1 MKSTRRR
8 GGTLRRILLWGV
20 VTGVLA
26 GGIATFV
33 VYRELTRDLPPVDQ
47 LMSYTPPSSTRIF
60 SDDGTLIG
68 EFFTER
74 RYLVPLDRIPQ
85 RVRDAFLAAE
95 DADFYRH
102 PGVDL
107 VSIGRAFAANVSN
120 SGVVQGGSTITQQ
133 VVKALLLTAER
144 SYERK
149 AKEFV
154 LALRLETMLPKDDI
168 LYLYLNQIYFGAGAY
183 GIEAAARTFFDRH
196 VEDLT
201 VAQSALLAGLPQR
214 PTYYDPQRH
223 LERARAR
230 QRYVLERM
238 RAEGFITT
246 LEYDEAIA
254 EPIEIAERRSVTY
267 IDAPWYVEHV
277 RRMLDE
283 RYGGAASQ
291 LGLRVHTAVDLR
303 LQNAAVEALQ
313 EGLRA
318 LDKRQGYRGPIRHL
332 EPSAEEGFLEHEREE
347 RAPTDTTQRAIV
359 TRVTNKGLVVRTAWD
374 RGDLPAANLKWGG
387 RRLPLAAFEVGDV
400 IAVAP
405 VPAEGKTPA
414 HFALDQEPQVEGAL
428 VALDPYTGQVKAMVG
443 GYRFERS
450 QFNRAIQAH
459 RQPGSAIKPL
469 IYAAAVN
476 KGYTPTSIVVD
487 SPLSFPDGSGK
498 TWSPKNYGG
507 KYYGAVPLRTALKK
521 SLNTVSVRLVNSLGI
536 DYVREYIDQFGFAS
550 PLPRNLSI
558 ALGSAEVTP
567 LELTAAYGVFTT
579 LGKRFDPLFVTA
591 VTDDEGKLID
601 FGRTRPHF
609 ERIIEPATAYVM
621 TSMLESVVKEGTGR
635 AALALERPVA
645 GKTGTTN
652 DTIDAWFIGFT
663 PDLIAGVWVG
673 FDSERSLGRAETGG
687 KAAAPIFTAFMKK
700 ALENYPVVEFPEPDG
715 VMHAHVDGAGKPA
728 AQGSGRDE
736 VYVEGTEPGAPDPY
750 APVPTDYG
758 EPQPPQEEH
767 PADALRAIIE
777 ERLQEERLDAEPS
790 SYEVEGGY

>member
-1 MKSTRRR
+1 
-8 GGTLRRILLWGV
+8 V

-26 GGIATFV
+26 GGIGAFV

-74 RYLVPLDRIPQ
+74 RYLVPLDKIPQ

-107 VSIGRAFAANVSN
+107 VSIGRAFAANLSN

-133 VVKALLLTAER
+133 VVEALLLTPER
-144 SYERK
+144 TYERK

-154 LALRLETMLPKDDI
+154 LALRLETMLSKDDI

-214 PTYYDPQRH
+214 PSYYDPQRH

-246 LEYDEAIA
+246 FEYDEAIA

-267 IDAPWYVEHV
+267 IDAPWYVEQV

-303 LQNAAVEALQ
+303 LQHAAVEALQ

-318 LDKRQGYRGPIRHL
+318 LDKRQGYRGPIRQLQPSEL
-332 EPSAEEGFLEHEREE
+332 EAFLEKERED
-347 RAPTDTTQRAIV
+347 RAPTDATQRAVV
-359 TRVTNKGLVVRTAWD
+359 TRIKNDGLVVRTAWET
-374 RGDLPAANLKWGG
+374 GDLPASKLRWGDK
-387 RRLPLAAFEVGDV
+387 RLPLAAFEVGDV

-405 VPAEGKTPA
+405 VAAEGKVPA
-414 HFALDQEPQVEGAL
+414 HFVLDQEPQVEGAL

-450 QFNRAIQAH
+450 QFNRAIQA
-459 RQPGSAIKPL
+459 RSQPGSAIKPL

-476 KGYTPTSIVVD
+476 KGYTPTSIVID

-521 SLNTVSVRLVNSLGI
+521 SLNTVSVRLVDTLGL
-536 DYVREYIDQFGFAS
+536 DYVREYIGNFGFSA

-558 ALGSAEVTP
+558 ALGSAEVSP
-567 LELTAAYGVFTT
+567 LELTRAYGVFPT

-591 VTDDEGKLID
+591 VTDDQNKLID
-601 FGRTRPHF
+601 FGQTRPHF
-609 ERIIEPATAYVM
+609 ERAIEPATAFVM
-621 TSMLESVVKEGTGR
+621 TSMLESVVQEGTGR
-635 AALALERPVA
+635 AAAALERPVA

-652 DTIDAWFIGFT
+652 DTIDAWFVGYT
-663 PDLIAGVWVG
+663 PDLICGVWVG

-687 KAAAPIFTAFMKK
+687 KAAAPIFTAFMQK
-700 ALENYPVVEFPEPDG
+700 ALEGYPVVDFPEPDG
-715 VMHAHVDGAGKPA
+715 VMHAHVDGKGKPA
-728 AQGSGRDE
+728 PQGSGRDE
-736 VYVEGTEPGAPDPY
+736 VFVAGTEPTAPQAADPY
-750 APVPTDYG
+750 APEPAQYG
-758 EPQPPQEEH
+758 EPNPPDEQH
-767 PADALRAIIE
+767 PADALRTIIE
-777 ERLQEERLDAEPS
+777 ERLNARRPGAEPS